1 MTRGPTVPGCGG
13 ARTRGRTRAR
23 ALATLGLA
31 FALASCTTDPLG
43 APLAAVVRIDVTGAP
58 ADGVMLPGWDRTL
71 VATAIGPNDMVMDDV
86 ELEWSSSDAEIATVD
101 GAGNVE
107 AVAPGEVSIRVKAE
121 GLTEVVPL
129 SVREGT
135 TIPNGGTRT
144 VTLIGGRLR
153 LSIPSSAGPSGT
165 VIHARRALAWPA
177 NARIL
182 AGSVMEI
189 GPDGIELV
197 NPITAGITFTLAEV
211 PASDRPALRLHALD
225 AQGQWVELPNGSVDL
240 NNLRVNASL
249 QRLTKVAVFLP
260 E

>member
-1 MTRGPTVPGCGG
+1 MNGRP
-13 ARTRGRTRAR
+13 ARPRRTRAFTTF
-23 ALATLGLA
+23 ATFAPLACA
-31 FALASCTTDPLG
+31 FAAASCATDPLG
-43 APLAAVVRIDVTGAP
+43 APLAAVVRIEVTGAP
-58 ADGVMLPGWDRTL
+58 VDGVMLPGWDRTL
-71 VATAIGPNDMVMDDV
+71 VATAIGPNDAVMDDV
-86 ELEWSSSDAEIATVD
+86 ELEWSSSDADVATVD
-101 GAGNVE
+101 GAGNVA
-107 AVAPGEVSIRVKAE
+107 AVAPGEVSIRVEAE
-121 GLTEVVPL
+121 GLTAAVPL

-153 LSIPSSAGPSGT
+153 LSIPSSAGPAGT
-165 VIHARRALAWPA
+165 VIHARRALSWPE

-189 GPDGIELV
+189 GPDGVELV
-197 NPITAGITFTLAEV
+197 NAITAGITFTLADV
-211 PASDRPALRLHALD
+211 PADDRPGLRLHMLD